1 MSNDSLRAEAE
12 QANAAFYSAFENADG
27 PKEWRRAARRLEILI
42 PVV

>member
-1 MSNDSLRAEAE
+1 MRRARRLNPLDPFVRQIA
-12 QANAAFYSAFENADG
+12 SAFENADG